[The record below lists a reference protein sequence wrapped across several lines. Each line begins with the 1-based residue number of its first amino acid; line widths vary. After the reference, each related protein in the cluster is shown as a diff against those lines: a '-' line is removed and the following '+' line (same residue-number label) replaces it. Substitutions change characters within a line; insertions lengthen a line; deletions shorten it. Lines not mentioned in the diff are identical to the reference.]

1 MSTSGGTKAVV
12 AALLAN
18 TGIAVTKFAA
28 WALTQSA
35 SMLAEAIHSVADA
48 GNQALLLVGG
58 KRARREATEEHP
70 FGYGRERYIY
80 AFIVAIVLFSVG
92 GLFALYEAY
101 HKFEELAGGHGAGGL
116 LESRWKWVPLVVLG
130 LAIVMESFSFRTAIV
145 ETNKVRGNQSWWSF
159 IRRAKAPELPVILL
173 EDLAALLGLI
183 VAFAGVGLAL
193 LTHNLY
199 FDVVGSAVI
208 GALLVTVAVVLGIEV
223 KSLLLG
229 EAASPQAVARIR
241 AAIDSADGV
250 EGVIHLKTMHVAPE
264 ELLVAAKIAV
274 PTAASAE
281 DFATAIDA
289 AERALR
295 EAEPMATQVYL
306 EPDIHRED
314 YVPAERPAVPEAPG
328 H

>member
-1 MSTSGGTKAVV
+1 MSASGGTKAVV

-18 TGIAVTKFAA
+18 TGIAITKFGA

-58 KRARREATEEHP
+58 RRAKREATEEHP
-70 FGYGRERYIY
+70 FGYGRERYVY

-101 HKFEELAGGHGAGGL
+101 HKFHELAEGHTGDSL
-116 LESRWKWVPLVVLG
+116 LTSRWKYVPLIVLG
-130 LAIVMESFSFRTAIV
+130 AAIVMESFSFRTAII
-145 ETNKVRGNQSWWSF
+145 ESNKVRGDQSWWRF

-173 EDLAALLGLI
+173 EDLAALLGLV
-183 VAFAGVGLAL
+183 VAFSGVSLAL
-193 LTHNLY
+193 ITHNLY
-199 FDVVGSAVI
+199 WDVVGSAVI
-208 GALLVTVAVVLGIEV
+208 GALLVTVAVILGVEV
-223 KSLLLG
+223 KSQLLG
-229 EAASPQAVARIR
+229 EGATPESVALIR
-241 AAIDSADGV
+241 GALEAT
-250 EGVIHLKTMHVAPE
+250 EGVQRIIHVKTMHIAPE

-274 PTAASAE
+274 EPQATAARVAE
-281 DFATAIDA
+281 TIDA

-295 EAEPMATQVYL
+295 AAEPMASEVFL
-306 EPDIHRED
+306 EPDIHRDD
-314 YVPAERPAVPEAPG
+314 YVPDPRPEPPEAAG